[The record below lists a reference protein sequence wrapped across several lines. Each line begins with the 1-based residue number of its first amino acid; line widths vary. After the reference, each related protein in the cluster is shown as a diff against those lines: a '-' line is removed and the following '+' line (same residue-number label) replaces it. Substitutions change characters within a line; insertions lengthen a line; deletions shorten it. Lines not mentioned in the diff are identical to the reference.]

1 MSKFRRTPVLL
12 TSSILL
18 LATVPLLGWGCSSGS
33 TTAGGTKQAGASGA
47 ASATPADS
55 SGDDA
60 QLVKLDFSLPKATG
74 DGSVD
79 LKQFDGTIRVV
90 DFWATWC
97 PPCRMAIPGLN
108 QLYRK
113 YKDQGVSVVGISV
126 DENPKALVGFDKEA
140 HIEYASLLTSEQAEK
155 AFGGIV
161 GLPTTFVVDRQG
173 KVFKSYV
180 GEVPRDELEADIQTL
195 LAVR

>member
-1 MSKFRRTPVLL
+1 M
-12 TSSILL
+12 
-18 LATVPLLGWGCSSGS
+18 A
-33 TTAGGTKQAGASGA
+33 
-47 ASATPADS
+47 PADNA
-55 SGDDA
+55 GDEA

-140 HIEYASLLTSEQAEK
+140 HIEYASLLTSEQAEE

-180 GEVPRDELEADIQTL
+180 GEVDRDELEADIQAL

>member
-1 MSKFRRTPVLL
+1 MNTLRRAPLLLILPV
-12 TSSILL
+12 LL

-33 TTAGGTKQAGASGA
+33 STAGGTKQASASGTGSTA
-47 ASATPADS
+47 PADS
-55 SGDDA
+55 SGHDA
-60 QLVKLDFSLPKATG
+60 PLVNLDFSLPKASG

-126 DENPKALVGFDKEA
+126 DENPKALAGFDKEA

-155 AFGGIV
+155 AFGGIL
-161 GLPTTFVVDRQG
+161 GLPTTFVVDKQG
-173 KVFKSYV
+173 RVFKSYV
-180 GEVPRDELEADIQTL
+180 GEVDRDELEADIQAL
-195 LAVR
+195 LELR

>member
-1 MSKFRRTPVLL
+1 MNTSRRSAHWPALL
-12 TSSILL
+12 IAL
-18 LATVPLLGWGCSSGS
+18 LAALPLLGWGCSSGTS
-33 TTAGGTKQAGASGA
+33 KTNGSKQAA
-47 ASATPADS
+47 PADS
-55 SGDDA
+55 ASTAPADGSGGDA
-60 QLVKLDFSLPKATG
+60 QVVHLDFSLPKATG
-74 DGSVD
+74 GGSMD
-79 LKQFDGTIRVV
+79 LKQFEGTIRVV

-108 QLYRK
+108 ELYRK
-113 YKDQGVSVVGISV
+113 YKDQGVSVIGISV
-126 DENPKALVGFDKEA
+126 DENPKALVGFDREA

-155 AFGGIV
+155 AFGDIV

-173 KVFKSYV
+173 KVYKSYV